1 MANSGSLF
9 RQEKTPP
16 EAGLK
21 AMSSRKCYPR
31 LESPPPRAATGRK
44 SRAGRKRSQ
53 GDAAKPAR
61 LGSKKEDLRS
71 KVLLGRG
78 CYHRPTVESFV
89 ALPDNTPP
97 AWPGPVAAGRRGRL
111 PH

>member
-1 MANSGSLF
+1 MCGRRAEPSYGAVEKWARARGDGRTRLQLAMLF
-9 RQEKTPP
+9 
-16 EAGLK
+16 
-21 AMSSRKCYPR
+21 SCW
-31 LESPPPRAATGRK
+31 
-44 SRAGRKRSQ
+44 RKRSQ

-89 ALPDNTPP
+89 GLPDDTPP
-97 AWPGPVAAGRRGRL
+97 AWPGPVAAGHRGRL